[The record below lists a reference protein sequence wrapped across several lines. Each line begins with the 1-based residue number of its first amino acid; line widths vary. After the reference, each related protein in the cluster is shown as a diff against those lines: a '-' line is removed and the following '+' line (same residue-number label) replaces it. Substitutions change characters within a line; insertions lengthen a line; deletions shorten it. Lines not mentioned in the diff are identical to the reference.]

1 MDEYFLGG
9 EMLKK
14 SYIRMVTAVLV
25 ASGLIF
31 FLVSALFFSV
41 LRMTLGHHAGNQCR
55 RGAVRTFLQQVYGAE
70 SVVFSAEDGTLLAGL
85 LIRRQGAEGT
95 VILCHG
101 YRHSKEQMA
110 RYVGLFA
117 QMNILMFDF
126 RAFGESGGCFSSIG
140 YYESRDVRAA
150 VEYVKNVIPQEERSP
165 LLLLGISMG
174 AAAVLKAATENDEGI
189 HGLIVDS
196 PYASLA
202 EILDQAAHHFSC
214 IPRGVLRRMVAWVEY
229 VVGPLLQMSPAQ
241 YVKRLQVPVFFIHA
255 ITDSVT
261 HAGHSVRL
269 FRKMY
274 KRQQAL
280 SWLWLTPPAKHAL
293 CYLSYPKH
301 YQMRIA
307 RFIQAIKHRMA

>member
-1 MDEYFLGG
+1 
-9 EMLKK
+9 
-14 SYIRMVTAVLV
+14 
-25 ASGLIF
+25 
-31 FLVSALFFSV
+31 
-41 LRMTLGHHAGNQCR
+41 
-55 RGAVRTFLQQVYGAE
+55 
-70 SVVFSAEDGTLLAGL
+70 
-85 LIRRQGAEGT
+85 
-95 VILCHG
+95 
-101 YRHSKEQMA
+101 MA